1 MTKVGVNAREEALS
15 KKRNAE
21 IARLEQHAKALITK
35 AFPFPHFPPSQQDFE
50 KQWQCFMDDCDN
62 TLGAKRD
69 YRIVF
74 NAAVKIIRQY
84 QRDFGWPFSP
94 PSYLVSHKEPKQLRT
109 KEWLNRAWAVN
120 NFYHAWF
127 DSLLA
132 PSKPDAR
139 EAYRNVLLSLLFH
152 SGQCQSAVILAFH
165 QGLSNDSLE
174 LKHINNHIYCRLE
187 LTSRGLNTN
196 CYVEGEKKHIHLAYL
211 HPITLGLLRQWQGVC
226 KKAWSPPHDKQLCA
240 FLRNG
245 APIDKALPTSLHHF
259 CQAAI
264 YTTEHQEHVGISQAL
279 VEYQIGRVKSY
290 SLPEDN
296 LARLSFPAVNGLSHF
311 KFYTDAAKATYR
323 NPANSNY
330 SAVSNKAF
338 FTTLKACFIKA
349 KDNNNKL
356 SPSEVSRRLH
366 AMVDDGPYTI
376 GETLLLDWF
385 IHKAQTCN
393 PSSLMQ
399 YHCSLSRRWLF
410 LTESCDFAYLDSEL
424 LEQMYEDSM
433 AKIDKPNSK
442 RYFVARVKDL
452 HQFGALSGVLPE
464 VSSELFTQEKS
475 TQHTRA
481 GFVDEPLFSALL
493 VHIEHLKDLNDDE
506 KLCLKSL
513 CIISYRCGLR
523 LSELQKLQLRNVEIS
538 DIGWIDIRDNRY
550 GNNKTA
556 SSRRKVPLFPLLLEH
571 EKVIVQQ
578 HLVQRRLLHN
588 KQNSLVFSF
597 GHNPYQCFDTSE
609 VSRFVGQTLKALSG
623 LNHFVFYHLRHSCL
637 SRLQLVFELDEELD
651 TLGNLCRYSHQQRAD
666 IKSTLLGQSLQK
678 GYFAIA
684 ALAGHE
690 SPEMTFAHYFHFSD
704 VIAHLKVTKSV
715 NALLPT
721 QKVILGISSR
731 RLQSSS
737 NDEHL
742 EYLIKKLKI
751 TPLKSVTIT
760 SKPSPTALP
769 ATKNTISILLCYRVL
784 DEYQKG
790 LSIQEITNKY
800 FIEQT
805 VVDKWLANA
814 NFIKSL
820 KTNTSPPTSR
830 HFSKARAQLI
840 LPAPL
845 QSNAEA
851 LLVDKLILKIR
862 KHYKID
868 KDNFQAMLEY
878 ALKNTSVSKS
888 GIYFNDPLKLNT
900 FIQTFLCIVPKSSW
914 RAITHYHQNSRFAS
928 EWEEALKGLRKERGK
943 KPTSNRVTQGA
954 VRLEYV
960 SPLEKNIK
968 TRGRF
973 NKYSTHTLV
982 YLFHMM
988 GIMMLKAPQSDVLI
1002 VSNKANKRKDKP
1014 AARSALIVLPNIEA

>member
-35 AFPFPHFPPSQQDFE
+35 AFPSPHPPPQQQDFE
-50 KQWQCFMDDCDN
+50 KKWQRFMDDCNN

-84 QRDFGWPFSP
+84 QHDYGWSFSP

-109 KEWLNRAWAVN
+109 KEWLNRAWASN
-120 NFYHAWF
+120 DFYHAWF
-127 DSLLA
+127 DSLLT
-132 PSKPDAR
+132 PSKPDTM

-152 SGQCQSAVILAFH
+152 SGQCQNAVVLAFH
-165 QGLSNDSLE
+165 QGLSNDTLE
-174 LKHINNHIYCRLE
+174 LKHINNHIFCRLE
-187 LTSRGLNTN
+187 LTNSGLNTN

-211 HPITLGLLRQWQGVC
+211 HPITLGLLRQWKKVC
-226 KKAWSPPHDKQLCA
+226 KKSWSSPNDKQLCC

-245 APIDKALPTSLHHF
+245 APTDKALPTSLHHF

-264 YTTEHQEHVGISQAL
+264 YTTEHQEYVELSQAL

-311 KFYTDAAKATYR
+311 EFYSDAAKAAYSSS
-323 NPANSNY
+323 ANSNY

-338 FTTLKACFIKA
+338 FTTIKACFIKA

-356 SPSEVSRRLH
+356 SSSEVGRRLN
-366 AMVDDGPYTI
+366 AMVDDGPYTV

-385 IHKAQTCN
+385 IHKAQTCS

-433 AKIDKPNSK
+433 AKIDKLNSR
-442 RYFVARVKDL
+442 RYFVARLKDL

-464 VSSELFTQEKS
+464 ISSELFTLEKS

-493 VHIEHLKDLNDDE
+493 DHIAHLKDLNDDE
-506 KLCLKSL
+506 KLGLKSL

-523 LSELQKLQLRNVEIS
+523 LSELQKLQLRNVEVS

-578 HLVQRRLLHN
+578 HLAQRRLLYN

-597 GHNPYQCFDTSE
+597 GHNPYQCFDTSD
-609 VSRFVGQTLKALSG
+609 VSRFVGHTLKTLSG

-715 NALLPT
+715 NAILPT

-737 NDEHL
+737 NNVHL

-751 TPLKSVTIT
+751 TPLKSVAIK
-760 SKPSPTALP
+760 SKPTATALP
-769 ATKNTISILLCYRVL
+769 ATKATISIPLCYRVL

-790 LSIQEITNKY
+790 LSIKEITNKY

-805 VVDKWLANA
+805 VIDKWLANA

-830 HFSKARAQLI
+830 HFSKARARLI

-845 QSNAEA
+845 KSNAEA
-851 LLVDKLILKIR
+851 LLINKLILKVR
-862 KHYKID
+862 EHYKYD

-888 GIYFNDPLKLNT
+888 GIYFNDPFKLNT

-914 RAITHYHQNSRFAS
+914 RAITYYHQNSRVAS
-928 EWEEALKGLRKERGK
+928 EWEDALKGIRNKRGK
-943 KPTSNRVTQGA
+943 TSKSTRTTQGA
-954 VRLEYV
+954 VRLEYI
-960 SPLEKNIK
+960 SPLETNIK
-968 TRGRF
+968 TRGRYK
-973 NKYSTHTLV
+973 KYSTHTLV

-988 GIMMLKAPQSDVLI
+988 GIMMLNVQTTITTLESLQKNIRDAKNQPYKH
-1002 VSNKANKRKDKP
+1002 N
-1014 AARSALIVLPNIEA
+1014 ALLKL